1 MEAPLQSKPF
11 YVTPEGKEFSQSH
24 VKLNIKKDKKWAYK
38 PHADY
43 RFGDSHLFYACRSN
57 QKEATL
63 FFLKKMTNWVLS
75 SPPVNIDNESIIHL
89 ACHNGDLDILRSM
102 LAHCRGSP
110 GINKKNAMGRT
121 PLAILAEKANRLG
134 VMTLLVHAIRTWKFD
149 PTETHDPLTIAI
161 NIGREDIAGLFIAY
175 EKKWQHNSFKRH
187 LIEQPNLQKL
197 WDHPDTDRWGCLFN
211 SLPSMMTR
219 IQTVIEMNDIEG
231 IKAAIS
237 LDHEFKYAGST
248 PNLLKIALGYKDS
261 SLLRVLI
268 ELGLEKAKFK
278 KETFMLHAAA
288 KWCDYE
294 LIQRISQ
301 KYAEKG
307 KLQKVLQTYD
317 SRGETPLYKLC
328 EELAK
333 EDGLSA
339 AAEETLKFFLDNG
352 SFIRLASKTG
362 SLPKVVLKGKNYD
375 LRRFFRKNAGKDKEE
390 FSKISSEDL
399 YKIKREE
406 LLKMDSVAHIEKEG
420 INQLLKEALKLKDQD
435 FVSHLV
441 LIGAQPDQECFL
453 IAIDHQLFSVAE
465 ALLNN
470 RYGVVPLPGSLP
482 KLGKEGNF
490 FIKHWLEKIGDASLR
505 LKEAEFQDLGI
516 EEAIKDASSL
526 LTIPQKIMY
535 AVRYQSSSML
545 TTLLKSSPRTLT
557 TLSPLQ
563 LQEVWSVACSRSVDA
578 VQALIKEG
586 LDLTL
591 KDEEDNGGLHLAAKA
606 LNVEILKYFI
616 QQKMDVN
623 ALNKSGLTPLQ
634 LVQGKDCDIDELI
647 SCIQVL
653 LQAEAQGLSSGQLE
667 LIWNKAKNLKDE
679 AYLLDLFHK
688 MPNQVIWHCFGSGG
702 CDTLQWL
709 LSKSKVPITFTAE
722 ETDQLLK
729 FACYNDDCLRVI
741 HEQKWVDLNRMDA
754 SKNTIFHKAAE
765 RRALE
770 VMKCLSS
777 RKISNI
783 NVINANQLAAIDI
796 LVKGEATS
804 KLCNTILHLVEQGAI
819 VQKPA
824 TIQAIWKSFIL
835 KQPSQLYKL
844 YERKILAPL
853 NEEGDTPIHFA
864 THSAGPEIL
873 RELISYQYWPVDH
886 PNEYG
891 STALDLIFHQ
901 NWCRIKQETFEKIF
915 LLLKAGAKVTQAKSH
930 GGWPLPAIFDKLWTD
945 NFNEQSKYWDGQKN
959 WGVNSKDSSSLQ
971 NAVKIFWED
980 RKGMVDSLIN
990 LYAGDKGN
998 IQALLYYM
1006 DNHYWEEYYYYYSG
1020 GGYVK
1025 QNIAYVGTVEKILP
1039 PSKNIA
1045 HRKHSIKDTLPE
1057 IYKDLKK
1064 MI

>member
-149 PTETHDPLTIAI
+149 PTETYDPLTIAI

-441 LIGAQPDQECFL
+441 LIGAKPDQECFL

-465 ALLNN
+465 VLLNN

-505 LKEAEFQDLGI
+505 LKEAEFQELGI
-516 EEAIKDASSL
+516 EEAIKEASSL
-526 LTIPQKIMY
+526 LTIPQKIIY
-535 AVRYQSSSML
+535 AVRYQSSSVL
-545 TTLLKSSPRTLT
+545 TTLLKSSPRILT

-563 LQEVWSVACSRSVDA
+563 LQEVWSVACSRSVDV

-606 LNVEILKYFI
+606 LNVEVLKYFI

-634 LVQGKDCDIDELI
+634 LVQGKDRDIDEVI

-653 LQAEAQGLSSGQLE
+653 LQAEAQGLSSGQLK
-667 LIWNKAKNLKDE
+667 LIWNKAESLEDE
-679 AYLLDLFHK
+679 AYLLDLFQK
-688 MPNQVIWHCFGSGG
+688 MPNRVIRYCFKSGG
-702 CDTLQWL
+702 CDTLHWL
-709 LSKSKVPITFTAE
+709 LSSSKAPITFTAE
-722 ETDQLLK
+722 ERDELLK
-729 FACYNDDCLRVI
+729 FAYFNADCLRII
-741 HEQKWVDLNRMDA
+741 HEQKWVDLNRIDA

-765 RRALE
+765 RQALE
-770 VMKCLSS
+770 VMKYLSS
-777 RKISNI
+777 QRISNI

-804 KLCNTILHLVEQGAI
+804 KLCDTILHLIEQGAI

-824 TIQAIWKSFIL
+824 TIQTIWKNFIL
-835 KQPSQLYKL
+835 KHPSQLYKL

-853 NEEGDTPIHFA
+853 TEEGDTPIHFA
-864 THSAGPEIL
+864 TQYAGPEIL
-873 RELISYQYWPVDH
+873 RELISYQCWPVDH
-886 PNEYG
+886 PDEYG
-891 STALDLIFHQ
+891 YTALDLIFRQ
-901 NWCRIKQETFEKIF
+901 NWCRIEQDTFEKVF
-915 LLLKAGAKVTQAKSH
+915 LLLKAGAAVKQAKSH
-930 GGWPLPAIFDKLWTD
+930 GGWPLLAIFDKLWTD
-945 NFNEQSKYWDGQKN
+945 SFNETNERCSWQNN
-959 WGVNSKDSSSLQ
+959 WAANVNSSSSLQ
-971 NAVKIFWED
+971 DGLRSFWED
-980 RKGMVDSLIN
+980 RKGIVDTFIRF
-990 LYAGDKGN
+990 YASNKGN
-998 IQALLYYM
+998 IQALLHYM
-1006 DNHYWEEYYYYYSG
+1006 DNQHWEENVWYCISG
-1020 GGYVK
+1020 GYTK
-1025 QNIAYVGTVEKILP
+1025 QNVPYVGTVEKFLP
-1039 PSKNIA
+1039 SMGGMT
-1045 HRKHSIKDTLPE
+1045 HRKHSIKHTLPK

>member
-1 MEAPLQSKPF
+1 
-11 YVTPEGKEFSQSH
+11 
-24 VKLNIKKDKKWAYK
+24 
-38 PHADY
+38 
-43 RFGDSHLFYACRSN
+43 
-57 QKEATL
+57 
-63 FFLKKMTNWVLS
+63 
-75 SPPVNIDNESIIHL
+75 
-89 ACHNGDLDILRSM
+89 
-102 LAHCRGSP
+102 
-110 GINKKNAMGRT
+110 MGRT
-121 PLAILAEKANRLG
+121 PLAILVEKANRLG

-149 PTETHDPLTIAI
+149 PTETYDPLTIAI
-161 NIGREDIAGLFIAY
+161 NIGRDDIAGLFIAY

-211 SLPSMMTR
+211 SPTSMMTR

-237 LDHEFKYAGST
+237 LDYEFRDAGST
-248 PNLLKIALGYKDS
+248 PNLLKRALDYKDS
-261 SLLRVLI
+261 SMLRVLI

-288 KWCDYE
+288 NWCDYE
-294 LIQRISQ
+294 LIQHISQ

-328 EELAK
+328 NELAK
-333 EDGLSA
+333 EDSLSA

-352 SFIRLASKTG
+352 SFIHSASTRD
-362 SLPKVVLKGKNYD
+362 SLPKVVLEGKNYD
-375 LRRFFRKNAGKDKEE
+375 LRRFFRKNAGKDKDE
-390 FSKISSEDL
+390 FSKISSDDL

-406 LLKMDSVAHIEKEG
+406 ILKMDSVAHIEKEE
-420 INQLLKEALKLKDQD
+420 ITQLLKEALKLKDQD

-441 LIGAQPDQECFL
+441 LIGAKPDQECFL
-453 IAIDHQLFSVAE
+453 IAIDHQLFSVAD

-490 FIKHWLEKIGDASLR
+490 FIKHWLEKIVDASLR
-505 LKEAEFQDLGI
+505 LKEAEFQGLGI
-516 EEAIKDASSL
+516 EEAIKEASSV
-526 LTIPQKIMY
+526 LTIPQKIIY
-535 AVRYQSSSML
+535 AVRYQSSSVL
-545 TTLLKSSPRTLT
+545 ANLLKTSPRALT
-557 TLSPLQ
+557 TLSSWQ
-563 LQEVWSVACSRSVDA
+563 LQEVWSVACSRSVEA
-578 VQALIKEG
+578 VQVLIKEG
-586 LDLTL
+586 FDHTL
-591 KDEEDNGGLHLAAKA
+591 KDEEDNSGLHLAAKA
-606 LNVEILKYFI
+606 INVEVLKYFI
-616 QQKMDVN
+616 QQQMDVN
-623 ALNKSGLTPLQ
+623 ALNRSGLTPLQ
-634 LVQGKDCDIDELI
+634 LVQEKACDPDEI
-647 SCIQVL
+647 VSCIQVL
-653 LQAEAQGLSSGQLE
+653 LQAEAQGLSSKQLK
-667 LIWNKAKNLKDE
+667 LIWKKAKNLKDE
-679 AYLLDLFHK
+679 AYLLELFQK
-688 MPNQVIWHCFGSGG
+688 MPNQVIWHCFKSGG
-702 CDTLQWL
+702 CATLQWL

-722 ETDQLLK
+722 ESDELLR
-729 FACYNDDCLRVI
+729 FAYYNDDCLRVI
-741 HEQKWVDLNRMDA
+741 HDQGWVDLNRMDA

-765 RRALE
+765 RRALRALE
-770 VMKCLSS
+770 VMKYLSS
-777 RKISNI
+777 QGISNI

-804 KLCNTILHLVEQGAI
+804 KLCDTILHLIEQGAI

-853 NEEGDTPIHFA
+853 TEEGDTPIHFA

-873 RELISYQYWPVDH
+873 RELISYQCWPVDH
-886 PNEYG
+886 PSRYG
-891 STALDLIFHQ
+891 HTALDLIFLE
-901 NWCRIKQETFEKIF
+901 NWSYIKQETFEKIF

-945 NFNEQSKYWDGQKN
+945 NFNEQDKYWYGQKN
-959 WGVNSKDSSSLQ
+959 WGSKSKDSSTLH

-1006 DNHYWEEYYYYYSG
+1006 DNHYWEEYYYYHSG

-1045 HRKHSIKDTLPE
+1045 HRKHAIKDTLPE

-1064 MI
+1064 MV